1 MDLQTLLRSIRSLSD
16 LPRLIAALG
25 HKPLWDSVP
34 EQGWS
39 RGIGRGS
46 VMAVGQTGDFP
57 WFAVESS
64 DPTRDAVALA
74 RRLSRRGRLSTVLTL
89 DPDACGL
96 VIAIAF
102 ERVPHLEVDLAHP
115 GEEALASLSKLAR
128 TPEGGSLA
136 FAAMAADS
144 LSAETL
150 GHRFFREF
158 RVTLDKMAG
167 GLPGPMPADDRHG
180 LALLQLTRVLFLYF
194 IQTKGWLA
202 GRHRFL
208 AEEVDRC
215 LSHGRRIHRD
225 LLRPLFFGTLNRPKQ
240 ERSRTAGRLGS
251 MPFLNGGL
259 FEPHA
264 LERRFR
270 TDIPNALW
278 RDAFHQLFE
287 RFHFTVNEGDR
298 PGSVAPDM
306 LGRVF
311 EGVMAPAAR
320 HASGTFYTPA
330 SLVDRVLD
338 AALIPLI
345 AGRLRCS
352 ESEAEHR
359 IQGSDR
365 GAARILGSLTVL
377 DPAVGSGA
385 FLLAVLHRL
394 SAVGAK
400 TLDPAARKR
409 SVLRQNLFGVD
420 LNAAAVRLTELRLWL
435 AVIADDPAEQ
445 ADAVSPLPNLDCL
458 IRQGDSLFDPMGVEL
473 SGPRADGIAEV
484 TAELSALR
492 REVVTAWGSH
502 KRSLVRRLR
511 AAEARAL
518 GESVESAAARYRSEI
533 GECLH
538 QARADDL
545 FGQRRGLDREL
556 RDRLQQLRAGLRR
569 LLQAGRRLRQEAE
582 VPWFHYQSHFADVF
596 SHGGFD
602 LVIGNPPWLRSEA
615 IPAETRKQLTGRYR
629 WWRGRRHGYGNSPDL
644 AVAFVE
650 RALELAAPAGVV
662 AMLIP
667 AKILSAGYGAAARHA
682 LASTTT
688 LHAVADLTEGAGGE
702 FDATVYPM
710 ALITSKASPPAGH
723 RVRTALGVTNGD
735 AIEQSGLCGG
745 GPWIL
750 VSSRLRRVL
759 ASLERDHPKVGDNLT
774 CHLGLKTGLN
784 RIFLNP
790 PNGLEPE
797 VLRWAV
803 RGRDLRAFRCE
814 CRLRLLWTHD
824 ARGFPRQELPPAAA
838 SYLSAHEAELRAR
851 RDFQG
856 GPPWGVFR
864 ARPAIARYRV
874 VWADLARR
882 LTALSFT
889 TRRDLDRIPLNS
901 CYVAPMR
908 NAAEADALA
917 GWLNSTWIRATARL
931 GAVPASGGFA
941 RYNAQAVAR
950 LPLPSSAL
958 TDRGLAR
965 LARAARS
972 GTTVQEQLDEIV
984 ARHLGLSSLAQGALR
999 ATVANPADDSR

>member
-1 MDLQTLLRSIRSLSD
+1 MDLEPPLRSIRCLSD
-16 LPRLIAALG
+16 LPRLVATLG
-25 HKPLWDSVP
+25 HKPLWELVP
-34 EQGWS
+34 EQAWNRSTHKGN
-39 RGIGRGS
+39 
-46 VMAVGQTGDFP
+46 VMAIGQTGALP

-64 DPTRDAVALA
+64 SPRRDAMALA
-74 RRLSRRGRLSTVLTL
+74 RRLSRRGRVSTVLSL
-89 DPDACGL
+89 NPDARRL
-96 VIAIAF
+96 VIAVAF
-102 ERVPHLEVDLAHP
+102 QRIPHLEVDLTNPDA
-115 GEEALASLSKLAR
+115 EALASLSKLAH

-136 FAAMAADS
+136 FAAMAAEA
-144 LSAETL
+144 LSAETV

-158 RVTLDKMAG
+158 RTTLDRMAE
-167 GLPGPMPADDRHG
+167 GLPGPMHSDDRHG

-208 AEEVDRC
+208 AEEMDRC
-215 LSHGRRIHRD
+215 LSRGRRIHRD

-240 ERSRTAGRLGS
+240 ERSRMASALGS

-270 TDIPNALW
+270 ADIPNALW

-287 RFHFTVNEGDR
+287 RFHFTVHERDR

-320 HASGTFYTPA
+320 HASGTFYTPT
-330 SLVDRVLD
+330 SLVERVLD
-338 AALIPLI
+338 DALIPVI

-352 ESEAEHR
+352 ESEAAHR
-359 IQGSDR
+359 ILERDSD
-365 GAARILGSLTVL
+365 AARALGSLTVL

-385 FLLAVLHRL
+385 FLLCVLERL
-394 SAVGAK
+394 SGAGAK
-400 TLDPAARKR
+400 TSDAAASKR
-409 SVLRQNLFGVD
+409 SVLRKNLFGVD
-420 LNAAAVRLTELRLWL
+420 LNATAVRLTELRLWL

-458 IRQGDSLFDPMGVEL
+458 IRQGDSLFDPMGIEL
-473 SGPRADGIAEV
+473 AGAGAHRMPELV
-484 TAELSALR
+484 AELSVLR
-492 REVVTAWGSH
+492 REVVTAWGSN

-511 AAEARAL
+511 AMEWRALGASLASAEARH
-518 GESVESAAARYRSEI
+518 RCEI
-533 GECLH
+533 GECLN
-538 QARADDL
+538 QARSDDL

-556 RDRLQQLRAGLRR
+556 RDRLRQLRAALRR
-569 LLQAGRRLRQEAE
+569 LLQARRRLRREAE

-596 SHGGFD
+596 FQGGFD

-650 RALELAAPAGVV
+650 RAFELAAPAGVV

-667 AKILSAGYGAAARHA
+667 AKILSAGYAAAARHA

-688 LHAVADLTEGAGGE
+688 LHTVADLTEGAGAE
-702 FDATVYPM
+702 FDATVYPL
-710 ALITSKASPPAGH
+710 ALIASKTSPPAGQ
-723 RVRTALGVTNGD
+723 RVRTMLGPMNGE

-750 VSSRLRRVL
+750 VPSRLRRVVD
-759 ASLERDHPKVGDNLT
+759 SLERNHPKIGDNLT

-790 PNGLEPE
+790 PSGIEPE

-803 RGRDLRAFRCE
+803 RGRDVRAFRCE

-824 ARGFPRQELPPAAA
+824 ARGLPRRELPPVAAA
-838 SYLSAHEAELRAR
+838 YLSAHDSELRAR

-856 GPPWGVFR
+856 GPAWGVFR
-864 ARPAIARYRV
+864 ARPAMARYRV

-882 LTALSFT
+882 LTALSLT
-889 TRRDLDRIPLNS
+889 TRRDLERIPLNS
-901 CYVAPMR
+901 CYVTPVR
-908 NAAEADALA
+908 NAAEADALTA
-917 GWLNSTWIRATARL
+917 WLNSTWIRVTARL

-941 RYNAQAVAR
+941 RFNARVVAH
-950 LPLPSSAL
+950 LPLPDSVL
-958 TDRGLAR
+958 TDPSLAR

-972 GTTVQEQLDEIV
+972 GMKVQEQLDKVV
-984 ARHLGLSSLAQGALR
+984 ARHLGLSSSAQSALR
-999 ATVANPADDSR
+999 ATVADSADDRR